1 VIDVLFTKV
10 NPDWDKIRSSQRRSA
25 RKKVRL
31 LTAALVVGIALGL
44 LSVVSGF
51 DVQWRVIGGLLVISP
66 LLFYFGVEGLIK
78 EGYQNAELLS
88 ILAILITTLITV
100 AAGLGYPTKSGFVLS
115 GWFWLIIISLP
126 VISLSAYL
134 LSGRGVPSGFRV
146 LGLRSYNWGFY
157 LLGGGMAGIT
167 LGVHLA
173 YLSNHYIPLVDILKQ
188 NGSLEKICWW
198 GAVAGALLAPAEEI
212 ALRGRLTP
220 LLQDRLEFPEWKI
233 LTTNAI
239 FSVLAWLPLGLVVWS
254 WPIGIV
260 VLGYRIVIAL
270 LNTYV
275 RLREHSTWF
284 GIAANFGFTFS
295 LGWVLLL

>member
-1 VIDVLFTKV
+1 MIDVLFAKV
-10 NPDWDKIRSSQRRSA
+10 NPDWEKIRSSQRRSA
-25 RKKVRL
+25 RKKVHL
-31 LTAALVVGIALGL
+31 LTAALVVGIALGI
-44 LSVVSGF
+44 LSVVSGL
-51 DVQWRVIGGLLVISP
+51 DVQWRVLGGLLVISP

-88 ILAILITTLITV
+88 ILAILIIALITV

-115 GWFWLIIISLP
+115 GWFWLVIIGLP

-157 LLGGGMAGIT
+157 LLGGGIAGII

-173 YLSNHYIPLVDILKQ
+173 YLSNLYIPLVDILSQ
-188 NGSLEKICWW
+188 NEGLEKICWW

-220 LLQDRLEFPEWKI
+220 LLKDRLGFPEWKI

-239 FSVLAWLPLGLVVWS
+239 FSVLVWLPLGLVVWS
-254 WPIGIV
+254 WPIGMI
-260 VLGYRIVIAL
+260 VLGYRIVMAF

-275 RLREHSTWF
+275 RLREHSILF

-295 LGWVLLL
+295 LSWVLLL